1 VDHRGL
7 TRNLEGPP
15 ESRIGD
21 LQRYSNWAADCT
33 IVASMVVFGTSSRSG
48 AADDEP
54 ECIGNRSAPAN
65 KQPAAVGPG
74 LPYRYRCD
82 MSRLD
87 RIVSDPAVV
96 TANRRF
102 VVCDIPSRT
111 YLSSCHRA

>member
-54 ECIGNRSAPAN
+54 ECIGNRSAP
-65 KQPAAVGPG
+65 G